1 MIDGADIL
9 VVRARIADLARTP
22 LLAPREQRHA
32 ETLGRAAAAYVAGR
46 TLVRRILARALRG
59 PIEIVEP
66 PDGKP
71 HLAHHPIGTPP
82 PGHIPHRD
90 DEPNTPRTV
99 DLQSRRAGDASR
111 RSELDFNVS
120 HAGELVLVAVA
131 RGRRVGV
138 DVEEVSHRRDVI
150 AIADGALGP
159 DAALELRR
167 IATEHRAARFT
178 CWWVRIEALCKATGA
193 GLTVPV
199 APPPPGFA
207 VRDIAVHAGYRAAVA
222 FDGGRA
228 VIRTHDWSTP

>member
-9 VVRARIADLARTP
+9 VVRGRIVDLARAP
-22 LLAPREQRHA
+22 LLVPREQRHA
-32 ETLGRAAAAYVAGR
+32 ETLGRAAAAFVAGR
-46 TLVRRILARALRG
+46 TLVRRILARILRG

-71 HLAHHPIGTPP
+71 HLAEAVVRAPRAHEVVPSAGACGPP
-82 PGHIPHRD
+82 P
-90 DEPNTPRTV
+90 V
-99 DLQSRRAGDASR
+99 QSSR
-111 RSELDFNVS
+111 STRVDFNVS

-138 DVEEVSHRRDVI
+138 DVEQVSHRRDVL

-167 IATEHRAARFT
+167 IAIEHRAARFT